1 MTMMQ
6 INHIGYLVKNI
17 KKAKDSF
24 AVLGFSVTQ
33 DVVYD
38 PYREIDILFM
48 EKDGYTVELVS
59 PKSNTS
65 VVSKLMRTYKNTPY
79 HLCYSSDNFEQD
91 ILDLCA
97 SGFVQIDAPTPAPAF
112 GDRRVCFFM
121 GAQIGLIE
129 LLEREGGNTSCP

>member
-1 MTMMQ
+1 MMQ

-17 KKAKDSF
+17 RKARDSF

-38 PYREIDILFM
+38 PYREVDILFM

-65 VVSKLMRTYKNTPY
+65 VVSKLIRTYKNAPY
-79 HLCYSSDNFEQD
+79 HLCYSSDDFEQD
-91 ILDLCA
+91 ISDLCM
-97 SGFVQIDAPTPAPAF
+97 SGFVQIDEPTPAPALE
-112 GDRRVCFFM
+112 GRRVCFFM
-121 GAQIGLIE
+121 GAQVGLIE
-129 LLEREGGNTSCP
+129 LME